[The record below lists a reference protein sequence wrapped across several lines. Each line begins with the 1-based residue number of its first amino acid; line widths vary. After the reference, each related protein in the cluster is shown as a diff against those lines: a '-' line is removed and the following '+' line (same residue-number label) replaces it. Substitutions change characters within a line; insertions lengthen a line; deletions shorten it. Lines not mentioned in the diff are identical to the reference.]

1 MADDPLIDDKIAEI
15 DTEDIPTRQVEQAV
29 LDRLIPTLNDVIGQL
44 KRLHERV
51 LNLEGEVLDGNAR
64 DAGDNPQLDL
74 PPLIEALSGD
84 TLEKL
89 AASKLDIRTGLDLAN
104 ADDEALL
111 GVDGIGEATLDKI
124 REQYPD
130 TE

>member
-44 KRLHERV
+44 KHLHERV
-51 LNLEGEVLDGNAR
+51 LNLEGEVLAGNAR

-84 TLEKL
+84 TLQKL
-89 AASKLDIRTGLDLAN
+89 AASEVEVRTGLDLAKTS
-104 ADDEALL
+104 DEALL

>member
-51 LNLEGEVLDGNAR
+51 LNLEGEVLGGNPR

-89 AASKLDIRTGLDLAN
+89 AASDVEARTGLDLAKTS
-104 ADDEALL
+104 DEALL

-124 REQYPD
+124 REQYPV

>member
-84 TLEKL
+84 TLQKL
-89 AASKLDIRTGLDLAN
+89 AASELKIRTGLDLAEL
-104 ADDEALL
+104 DDDVLL

>member
-1 MADDPLIDDKIAEI
+1 MADDPLIDDKIPEI

-51 LNLEGEVLDGNAR
+51 LNLEGEVLDGSPR

-84 TLEKL
+84 TLQKL
-89 AASKLDIRTGLDLAN
+89 AASEVEVRTGLDLAET
-104 ADDEALL
+104 DDDVLL
-111 GVDGIGEATLDKI
+111 GVDGIGEVTLDKI

>member
-51 LNLEGEVLDGNAR
+51 LNLEGKVLDGNPR

-74 PPLIEALSGD
+74 PPLIEALSTD
-84 TLEKL
+84 TLKKL
-89 AASKLDIRTGLDLAN
+89 AASELDIRTGLDLAG
-104 ADDEALL
+104 ADDEALM
-111 GVDGIGEATLDKI
+111 GVDGIGEATLDDI
-124 REQYPD
+124 REQYPA

>member
-1 MADDPLIDDKIAEI
+1 MADDPLLDHKISEI
-15 DTEDIPTRQVEQAV
+15 DLEDIPTRGVEQAV

-51 LNLEGEVLDGNAR
+51 LNLEGEVLDGNPR
-64 DAGDNPQLDL
+64 DADDNPQLDL
-74 PPLIEALSGD
+74 PPLIEVLSGD

-89 AASKLDIRTGLDLAN
+89 AASEVEVRTGLDLAEL
-104 ADDEALL
+104 DDDVLL
-111 GVDGIGEATLDKI
+111 GVDGIGEATLDDI
-124 REQYPD
+124 REQYPA

>member
-1 MADDPLIDDKIAEI
+1 MADDPLLDRKISEI
-15 DTEDIPTRQVEQAV
+15 DPEDIPTRQVEQAV
-29 LDRLIPTLNDVIGQL
+29 LDDLIPTLNETIGQL
-44 KRLHERV
+44 KHLHERV
-51 LNLEGEVLDGNAR
+51 INLESEVLDGNPR

-74 PPLIEALSGD
+74 PPLIEALSSD

-89 AASKLDIRTGLDLAN
+89 AASELDIRTGLDLAD

-111 GVDGIGEATLDKI
+111 GVDGIGEATLDDI
-124 REQYPD
+124 REQYPA